1 LAISYRRIRRIQFMG
16 LFNDAYD
23 AADIMMT
30 EHEKGKKAAQKK
42 KAEIQFKK
50 QQ

>member
-1 LAISYRRIRRIQFMG
+1 MG

-23 AADIMMT
+23 AADLMMT
-30 EHEKGKKAAQKK
+30 EHEKGKKAAAAK
-42 KAEIQFKK
+42 KAEIKAKK